1 MSSKILFIGYSEDK
15 TLNHLINIATN
26 YNVNVT
32 MLNLDV
38 YYDNGYVEYD
48 SLNKSCE
55 SLVAKDKVYHLQ
67 EFDGI
72 YQRIILPK
80 KSFLPEQNWPNVIA
94 RLTALTAVLF
104 NTDRLVIN
112 RPLYG
117 WENGAKL
124 VQSFFLREEG
134 FNIPSS
140 LSTSIAQ
147 DYIKFRKEGEC
158 IYKSNSAVR
167 SVVDATEKVEEARLE
182 FLRNCPVLF
191 QRRIR
196 GMDVRVHVVDGAI
209 FPVKIDSDAIDYR
222 YYGAKG
228 TFCNLSPCY
237 TIPESIKE
245 KCISYGEKSGV
256 VFSGF
261 DFKVDSKGTWYCL
274 EMNPMPS
281 FESYDRVIDNKI
293 ARKLIESLANNK
305 TKDTQQ

>member
-15 TLNHLINIATN
+15 TLKHLINIATD

-32 MLNLDV
+32 LLNLDV

-48 SLNKSCE
+48 SLNKSCA
-55 SLVAKDKVYHLQ
+55 SLVARDKAHHLQ

-72 YQRIILPK
+72 YQRIMLPK
-80 KSFLPEQNWPNVIA
+80 KSFLPGHNWPNIIA

-104 NTDRLVIN
+104 DTDTLVVN

-124 VQSFFLREEG
+124 LQSFFLREEG

-140 LSTSIAQ
+140 LSTSIAR
-147 DYIKFRKEGEC
+147 DYINFRKEGAC

-167 SVVDATEKVEEARLE
+167 SVVDDVTEKVEQSRLE

-196 GMDVRVHVVDGAI
+196 GRDVRVHVVNGAI
-209 FPVKIDSDAIDYR
+209 FPVEIDSDAIDYR

-237 TIPESIKE
+237 TIPESIEK
-245 KCISYGEKSGV
+245 KCISYGKKSGV

-293 ARKLIESLANNK
+293 AKKLIETLSNK
-305 TKDTQQ
+305 EAKDT